1 MNLLVVVPAY
11 NEEESIELVIENL
24 KNICPKID
32 FLIVNDGSTD
42 NTERICIKNGYPLL
56 NLPTN
61 LGLSGA
67 FGTGMKYAYENG
79 YDAVLQFDA
88 DGQHRPEYIVS
99 LMDKLYEGN
108 DIVIGS
114 RFVTEKKPHSM
125 RMFGSNL
132 ISFAILVTTKKR
144 INDPTSGMRLYN
156 KRMIR
161 EYATQINMAPEP
173 DTISYLIKRGARIE
187 EIQVTMSERI
197 AGQSYLTVLHSL
209 TYMMQM
215 SISILLV
222 QFFRCGQK
230 FKPAMIMKK
239 KESVA

>member
-24 KNICPKID
+24 RNICPKID

-67 FGTGMKYAYENG
+67 FGAGMKYAYENG

-132 ISFAILVTTKKR
+132 ISFAILVTTKTR